1 MNNAP
6 SPGKRRGG
14 AKPAVL
20 SAREARARDYQLPT

>member
-1 MNNAP
+1 MKNAP

-20 SAREARARDYQLPT
+20 SAREPRVADYQLPT